1 VCFAEEKT
9 LIPVRI
15 LRGEKIKNENIDY
28 LELLKKKDEEL
39 SEKEEIINTLTQK
52 V

>member
-1 VCFAEEKT
+1 
-9 LIPVRI
+9 
-15 LRGEKIKNENIDY
+15 

-52 V
+52 VWYII